1 MSRRDV
7 CVLREASVSRTG
19 GVLRAVGVRHETC
32 VRCADYSVWREFHMR
47 RVWHETCVRC
57 AI

>member
-7 CVLREASVSRTG
+7 CVLREASVW
-19 GVLRAVGVRHETC
+19 RAVTE
-32 VRCADYSVWREFHMR
+32 RCADYSVWREFHMR